1 LQTSFFRSGLYSS
14 TEFDVEANL
23 LDYNIWAFN
32 YPDYSM
38 ISDSNEFGISDNNKS
53 LKKNEKEIKKIK

>member
-1 LQTSFFRSGLYSS
+1 LGIY
-14 TEFDVEANL
+14 
-23 LDYNIWAFN
+23 